1 MGERSCVNVFGLG
14 VERSWLRASM
24 GISARSFS
32 LRERPVTAVWVT
44 SSRTRQQTLVHLWF
58 RLADLGG
65 ILLQFVVVTL
75 GDVFRQRSLWS
86 RSRARR

>member
-1 MGERSCVNVFGLG
+1 MGKRFCVNVFNLG
-14 VERSWLRASM
+14 VELSWLRAIM

-32 LRERPVTAVWVT
+32 LAERPGTAVRVT
-44 SSRTRQQTLVHLWF
+44 SSRTRQQTLFHLWF

-65 ILLQFVVVTL
+65 ILPQLVVAL
-75 GDVFRQRSLWS
+75 ADKFRRRWFWF